1 MGIQLTS
8 FEMLTIPES
17 DPLKQKYRQQQEAAA
32 AEWRVDFT
40 TEGFDR
46 DALIGKVGLHQVV
59 EMHYGPEVDVVGSQA
74 A

>member
-8 FEMLTIPES
+8 FELLTIPES
-17 DPLKQKYRQQQEAAA
+17 DPLKQKFRQEQEIKA

-46 DALIGKVGLHQVV
+46 DALIGKVGLQQVV
-59 EMHYGPEVDVVGSQA
+59 EIHYAPEVDVAESQA